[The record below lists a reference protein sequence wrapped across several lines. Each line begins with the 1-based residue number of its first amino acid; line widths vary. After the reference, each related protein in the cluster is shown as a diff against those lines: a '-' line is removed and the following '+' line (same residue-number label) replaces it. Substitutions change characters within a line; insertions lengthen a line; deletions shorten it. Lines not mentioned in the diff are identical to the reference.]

1 MSPVI
6 QPQPSPINN
15 PAGPFGFH
23 RREIPIR
30 NSGASQSCK
39 VWSYSS
45 RCPNLWKALISHRDV
60 SLHSLLYYV
69 LLIVWLSQCN
79 DISQD
84 RFEEITVN
92 KHSNKYYYE
101 GRERIIEPET
111 ELISTVVNQLLEHN

>member
-1 MSPVI
+1 MSKSVEG
-6 QPQPSPINN
+6 SNL
-15 PAGPFGFH
+15 
-23 RREIPIR
+23 
-30 NSGASQSCK
+30 SQ
-39 VWSYSS
+39 
-45 RCPNLWKALISHRDV
+45 RCLT
-60 SLHSLLYYV
+60 LHSLLYYV